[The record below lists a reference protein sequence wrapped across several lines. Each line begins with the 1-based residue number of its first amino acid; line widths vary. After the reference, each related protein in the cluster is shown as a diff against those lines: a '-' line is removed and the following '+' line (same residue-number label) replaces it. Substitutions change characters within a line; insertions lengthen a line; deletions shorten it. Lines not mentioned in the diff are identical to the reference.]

1 MSANVRLQEPYRVGN
16 RKIYPV
22 VVEET
27 TIMGIGMVGSLAPLA
42 LIIEEDG
49 EFSYTLLA
57 GESLPAVL
65 EKLVC
70 PVH

>member
-1 MSANVRLQEPYRVGN
+1 
-16 RKIYPV
+16 
-22 VVEET
+22 
-27 TIMGIGMVGSLAPLA
+27 MVGSLAPLA

-57 GESLPAVL
+57 GESLLAVL